1 MIDYCIFVQARMSS
15 SRTPGKVLKEISGKP
30 MLLRQLERLKNSN
43 ENIPIICVTSIDK
56 KDDAIEQLCNKYNF
70 DCFRG
75 SLDNV
80 LDRYISASDSY
91 NIKNIIR
98 IGGDDPLVDADQVS
112 DLISSHKQNNHD
124 FIFTSHRNGKPYG
137 CAAELISV
145 KSLKE
150 IPSKT
155 QDALYLEHIIPWF
168 HHNKDKYKTMALI
181 STPEFQRPDYYFT
194 VDYPEDLELVR
205 QIFNNLLHLGEFF
218 NFEQLINYCDN
229 HQEIMNINK
238 NLHNGFDF

>member
-56 KDDAIEQLCNKYNF
+56 KDDAIEELCNKYNF

-98 IGGDDPLVDADQVS
+98 IGGDALV
-112 DLISSHKQNNHD
+112 LIK
-124 FIFTSHRNGKPYG
+124 
-137 CAAELISV
+137 
-145 KSLKE
+145 
-150 IPSKT
+150 
-155 QDALYLEHIIPWF
+155 
-168 HHNKDKYKTMALI
+168 
-181 STPEFQRPDYYFT
+181 FQT
-194 VDYPEDLELVR
+194 
-205 QIFNNLLHLGEFF
+205 
-218 NFEQLINYCDN
+218 
-229 HQEIMNINK
+229 
-238 NLHNGFDF
+238 